1 MKLRNILLVLF
12 ALLAFAPVK
21 AQIGI
26 FKKDKQEAPEDT
38 LYHLFLDSVIIEARN
53 LRNYNYSRYEYVVR
67 KVYPLADTA
76 VALFHEVHEVTADMK
91 KREDKKYRKQL
102 EKDLKEN
109 FEDRLKNMS
118 RTEGLV
124 LIKLIERKT
133 GMSMYD
139 LLRDV
144 KNTRTAWWWQN
155 LGKLYGYDLREGYSP
170 DQNPMLETI
179 ISEYE
184 QKHNI
189 PPPTPFK

>member
-1 MKLRNILLVLF
+1 MKLRNIPLVLF

-26 FKKDKQEAPEDT
+26 FKKDKQGSTGRYPVSP
-38 LYHLFLDSVIIEARN
+38 FLDSVIIEARN

-144 KNTRTAWWWQN
+144 KTHAPPGGGKT
-155 LGKLYGYDLREGYSP
+155 LGKLYGYDLRERVFAGSEP
-170 DQNPMLETI
+170 DAGNHHQ
-179 ISEYE
+179 
-184 QKHNI
+184 
-189 PPPTPFK
+189 